1 MKLIRLSVE
10 NFLRLAAVEI
20 RPDGALVQISGRNGA
35 GKSSVLR
42 ALEAALAGKAALPAD
57 PVRHGAEEA
66 TIEVDLGDF
75 IVRRTVKPDG
85 ATSLAVTTQEGAKF
99 GSPQK
104 LLDGLLSSLA
114 FDPLAFSRMKPR
126 EQRDTL
132 ANLVGLSAMLAD
144 LDAATRADYDARTLV
159 NRDLR
164 TATARLE
171 AMERVAAVEP
181 VDVSATLAE
190 IRAARE
196 HNQLVADAV
205 AQRADDSRRLEQLHL
220 SAKGHRAEAARLIAM
235 AESVENEAR
244 ALLREMHQCPPAP
257 APVPVEPLEQRL
269 EQAEAINAQHRA
281 YVERERERAIVKQLD
296 AESKAITE
304 RMAQREQERAAV
316 IQAAAFPIPGIG
328 LTEDG
333 VTLHGVPLEQASSAE
348 QLRLSAA
355 IGMAANPKLRVMV
368 IRDGSLLDEDS
379 LQLLTEAAEAEEF
392 VLLVETVDTTGQVG
406 VYIEDGYVAAVNGQ
420 AVAA

>member
-164 TATARLE
+164 TATARFE

-244 ALLREMHQCPPAP
+244 ALLREMHECPPAP

-379 LQLLTEAAEAEEF
+379 LQLLTEAAEAEGF

-406 VYIEDGYVAAVNGQ
+406 VFIEDGYVAAVNGQ